1 MAYERKNH
9 SKSLLMCHLIFVC
22 KYRKNL
28 MVSLGEDVKA
38 ILADVAE
45 RYGFK
50 IIEMEVDQNH
60 IYILVQYEPKW
71 SILEIMRLFK
81 QISTYR
87 LWRTHSAYLKRHFWK
102 EKTFWSDGYF
112 ACSVGTASKE
122 TIQQYI
128 QNQG

>member
-1 MAYERKNH
+1 
-9 SKSLLMCHLIFVC
+9 
-22 KYRKNL
+22 

-60 IYILVQYEPKW
+60 IYILIQYEPKW
-71 SILEIMRLFK
+71 SILEIVRLFK

-87 LWRTHSAYLKRHFWK
+87 LWRTHSAYLKRHF
-102 EKTFWSDGYF
+102 
-112 ACSVGTASKE
+112 
-122 TIQQYI
+122 
-128 QNQG
+128 